1 MPLPSYYE
9 FFNPVPIIAGP
20 SAIEAIPQLLAQRGS
35 SRVMLVSDAGVSQAG
50 LLGIVNGLL
59 KGELDIR
66 VVADD
71 VPPDS
76 DLAKVGELAASY
88 CQARCEAIIAVG
100 GGSVMDTAKAVNILV
115 SEAVS
120 GGYPTEGGE
129 VASAST
135 QGGATDLRRFS
146 GAGKLKRPLKP
157 LVVIPTTAGTGS
169 EVTTIA
175 VIKDHEAHRKLSFS
189 SQFLMPDA
197 AILDPRMTLTL
208 PGAITAATAMDALA
222 HAMEAYTGLAKNPL
236 SDTHASTAVR
246 LISENLLPVL
256 RHPDDKRGRL
266 ALALAAT
273 LAGAA
278 FSNSMVGN
286 VHTLGH
292 AVGAVCGVPHGTC
305 MAILLP
311 YGMAYNLPKI
321 GDHLGELLLPLAGAR
336 IHASTPA
343 YAHPYRVI
351 ESLHQLN
358 QSLHEATGGRHGRCF
373 KELTDGDGRPLV
385 PRKAFDDIVAAA
397 MSDASQ
403 IFNPVDMDRGDLH
416 KILKDAWEGAA
427 LLRPPLE
434 PL

>member
-1 MPLPSYYE
+1 MHLPSYYE

-20 SAIEAIPQLLAQRGS
+20 SAIEAIPELLAKRGS
-35 SRVMLVSDAGVSQAG
+35 RRVMIISDAGVSQAG
-50 LLGIVNGLL
+50 LLGIVKGLL
-59 KGELDIR
+59 KGELDIKA
-66 VVADD
+66 VADD

-76 DLAKVGELAASY
+76 DLARVGQLAASY
-88 CQARCEAIIAVG
+88 TDAGCEAIVAVG

-115 SEAVS
+115 SEASSVK
-120 GGYPTEGGE
+120 
-129 VASAST
+129 
-135 QGGATDLRRFS
+135 GAGTDLRRFS
-146 GAGKLKRPLKP
+146 GVGKLKRPLKP
-157 LVVIPTTAGTGS
+157 LMVIPTTAGTGS

-175 VIKDHEAHRKLSFS
+175 VIKDHEAHRKLAFS

-222 HAMEAYTGLAKNPL
+222 HAMEAYTGLGKNPL

-256 RHPDDKRGRL
+256 QHPDDKRGRL
-266 ALALAAT
+266 ALAVAAT

-292 AVGAVCGVPHGTC
+292 AVGAVCGIPHGTC

-311 YGMAYNLPKI
+311 YGLAYNLPEI
-321 GDHLGELLLPLAGAR
+321 GDDLGELLLPLAGAR
-336 IHASTPA
+336 AHAATPD
-343 YAHPYRVI
+343 YARPYKVI
-351 ESLHQLN
+351 ECVHQLN
-358 QSLHEATGGRHGRCF
+358 QALHEATGGRHGRCF
-373 KELTDGDGRPLV
+373 KELEDGEGHPRV
-385 PRKAFDDIVAAA
+385 PREAFSDIVSAA

-403 IFNPVDMDRGDLH
+403 IYNCVDMDRKDML
-416 KILKDAWEGAA
+416 KIFEDAWEGTQ
-427 LLRPPLE
+427 LLRVPLE

>member
-1 MPLPSYYE
+1 MRLPSYYE

-20 SAIEAIPQLLAQRGS
+20 LAIEAIPEILAKRGS
-35 SRVMLVSDAGVSQAG
+35 RRVMIISDAGVSQAG
-50 LLGIVNGLL
+50 LLGIVKGLL

-66 VVADD
+66 AVADD

-76 DLAKVGELAASY
+76 DLAKVGELAAGY
-88 CQARCEAIIAVG
+88 REAECEAIIAVG
-100 GGSVMDTAKAVNILV
+100 GGSVMDTAKAVNIL
-115 SEAVS
+115 
-120 GGYPTEGGE
+120 
-129 VASAST
+129 ASADD
-135 QGGATDLRRFS
+135 AVTDLRQFS

-175 VIKDHEAHRKLSFS
+175 VIKDNEAHRKLVFS

-197 AILDPRMTLTL
+197 AVLDPRMTLTL

-222 HAMEAYTGLAKNPL
+222 HAMEAYTGLAKNPV

-256 RHPDDKRGRL
+256 QHPDDKRGRL
-266 ALALAAT
+266 ALAVAAT

-278 FSNSMVGN
+278 FSNAMVGN

-292 AVGAVCGVPHGTC
+292 AVGAVCGIPHGTC

-311 YGMAYNLPKI
+311 YGLAYNLPKI
-321 GDHLGELLLPLAGAR
+321 AGDLGELLLPLAGAR
-336 IHASTPA
+336 VHAATPS
-343 YAHPYRVI
+343 YAHPYKVI
-351 ESLHQLN
+351 ESVHQLN
-358 QSLHEATGGRHGRCF
+358 QALHEATGGRHGRCF
-373 KELTDGDGRPLV
+373 NELEDGDGH
-385 PRKAFDDIVAAA
+385 PRIPREAFGDIVRAAL
-397 MSDASQ
+397 SDASQ
-403 IFNPVDMDRGDLH
+403 IFNPVDMDGRDML
-416 KILKDAWEGAA
+416 KILEDAWEGRP
-427 LLRPPLE
+427 LLQPPFE

>member
-9 FFNPVPIIAGP
+9 FFNPVPIVAGP
-20 SAIEAIPQLLAQRGS
+20 SAIEAIPELLAKRGS
-35 SRVMLVSDAGVSQAG
+35 RRVMIISDAGVSRAG

-59 KGELDIR
+59 KGELDIKA
-66 VVADD
+66 VADD

-76 DLAKVGELAASY
+76 DLAKVGQLAASY
-88 CQARCEAIIAVG
+88 REAGCQAIIAVG

-120 GGYPTEGGE
+120 GGSPAEEAEIGSTE
-129 VASAST
+129 
-135 QGGATDLRRFS
+135 GGATDLRHFS

-222 HAMEAYTGLAKNPL
+222 HAMEAYTGLGKNPL

-273 LAGAA
+273 LAGSA

-311 YGMAYNLPKI
+311 YGLAYNLPKI
-321 GDHLGELLLPLAGAR
+321 GDDLGELLLPLAGAKV
-336 IHASTPA
+336 HASTPA
-343 YAHPYRVI
+343 YAHPYKVI
-351 ESLHQLN
+351 ESLHRLN

-373 KELTDGDGRPLV
+373 KDLQSNDGRPLV
-385 PRKAFDDIVAAA
+385 PRKAFDDIVRAAL
-397 MSDASQ
+397 SDASQ
-403 IFNPVDMDRGDLH
+403 IFNPVEMDRGDMR
-416 KILKDAWEGAA
+416 KILEDAWEGAA
-427 LLRPPLE
+427 LVQPPLE
-434 PL
+434 SL